1 MAKKTIFRASISNIG
16 AISKWLDKYADD
28 LERKGKKLIEALA
41 KIGYETASVKFA
53 SAVYDGHND
62 VKVEKPYWKDD
73 KTLVIRA
80 TGNAVAFIEFGTGIM
95 FLNEHPK
102 AEEFGAIHGTFGQGK
117 GKHKAWGYY
126 GTAHEAKSTGRVV
139 RVTDSFGEVILTQG
153 NPANYAMYDAGQ
165 DMRAELVKL
174 AQEIFGK
181 YD

>member
-1 MAKKTIFRASISNIG
+1 MARKTIFRASISNLG
-16 AISKWLDKYADD
+16 AITKWLDEYADD
-28 LERKGKKLIEALA
+28 LERKRKKLMEALA
-41 KIGYETASVKFA
+41 EIGYETALVKFA

-62 VKVEKPYWKDD
+62 VKVEKPYWEDD

-95 FLNEHPK
+95 FPDSHPK
-102 AEEFGAIHGTFGQGK
+102 AAEFGAIHGTFGQGK
-117 GKHKAWGYY
+117 GKHKGWGYY
-126 GTAHEAKSTGRVV
+126 GSEYETKSTGRVV
-139 RVTDSFGEVILTQG
+139 RKTDFGQTVILTQG

-181 YD
+181 HD